1 LNLSTEAFH
10 LFVNR
15 TRTERLVEGIGHGGT
30 PLNKND
36 ASTQN
41 RLQEGPKKF
50 PTNNLLVS
58 DCVYTGRDG
67 GSDHMDRGLT
77 SEASLQD
84 LERLVKDVRWR
95 GDEHLAVL
103 LEGVRMYVSLGREV
117 ELLESM
123 REFERELRPAVE
135 GTPSAADLER
145 LYQRDAERPDEG
157 PS

>member
-1 LNLSTEAFH
+1 
-10 LFVNR
+10 
-15 TRTERLVEGIGHGGT
+15 
-30 PLNKND
+30 
-36 ASTQN
+36 
-41 RLQEGPKKF
+41 
-50 PTNNLLVS
+50 
-58 DCVYTGRDG
+58 
-67 GSDHMDRGLT
+67 MDRGLT

-145 LYQRDAERPDEG
+145 LYQRDAERPDERR
-157 PS
+157 S